1 MAAEGSVAPSDAG
14 SVQSRSRIVVTA
26 LLFALAVQAAGFLW
40 FGITHRGWLCSQ
52 VAQLTASLIA
62 VACTIRAF
70 RRSSGFA
77 RYFWF
82 LFTISMVLWAVANGA
97 FVATTLL
104 GGEGYNTTA
113 DTSALFAFLYRGY
126 GAPIFLVLL
135 AGESD
140 EYNDSLTLLDS
151 AQAGI
156 VVIALYLALYSPSPG
171 LMRTAL
177 VANTAMLAN
186 AENALLTF
194 AAAFRWRL
202 SRSPVGRR
210 LFRGLFLF
218 LLVYLVISG
227 VGNYVSVSQHL
238 ANALAAWMDLFWTIP
253 YCVAAVVAVRWA
265 MPETAEI
272 SPGALPAKS
281 LSRVAVKNLAWSL
294 AVVCVAMMIVAL
306 GGWQATT
313 GRIAVGTSLLLYALR
328 LSLTQHRQ
336 ARTIEQLTRARR
348 EVFEVSRRNSMILDS
363 AGEGILGLDTNG
375 RHTFANAAA
384 GRMFGYSPEELIGKS
399 AHTVWHR
406 TGAGGHAVPEDKC
419 SICLGFTDGG
429 VHRGQ
434 SEAFWHRNGS
444 CFLADYV
451 SSPIRDGGKI
461 TGTVVVFQDV
471 TNRERVEEVSH
482 LQAGALDAAAN
493 TIVITDTFGNI
504 QWANPAFETLTGY
517 TLSEVAGRNP
527 RMLKSGKQGADF
539 YRDLWDTIRSGNVWH
554 GELENRRK
562 DGNLYVEEMTI
573 TPLRSPA
580 GTVSHFIAVK
590 QDITRRKLAE
600 EELRRSEE
608 RFRFAFEQG
617 PLGIIAVGADRRLL
631 KVNRAF
637 CRMLGYSEEELLAQ
651 TVTDITHPEDRDRGR
666 RITERFAKR
675 EITAHKWQKRYLKK
689 DGEPVAVKIA
699 ANVIHDESGRP
710 LYVLGIVA
718 DVTNE
723 KRAAEA
729 LQESERRYR
738 LAITAANDAM
748 WDVDL
753 KKATVHWNATFVKL
767 FGSPK
772 GKADPWQWWN
782 DLLHPEDRER
792 VIGAFHQVLQG
803 RGTSWACEYR
813 CRRNDGEWADI
824 SDHAYIGRDGAGN
837 ALRVT
842 RAMRD
847 VTEKRLLEAQLR
859 GAQRQEAVGRLA
871 AGVAHDFNNMLG
883 VILGYSDILE
893 TQLSPQHPGMMGL
906 SQIKKAGLK
915 AANLTRQLLTFS
927 RQHVALPHVL
937 NLNSLI
943 DEFSKMLGR
952 LIGED
957 IEFIFAAGEN
967 LKRIKADPG
976 LLEQVIMNL
985 AVNARDAM
993 PHGGRFAIQT
1003 SNVEV
1008 DRRCAAEHP
1017 PMKCGAYVLL
1027 SVTDTGCGIDSQT
1040 LPQIFEPFFTTKEP
1054 GKGTGLGLSI
1064 VYGAVKQCG
1073 GYIFVKSQPN
1083 HGATFD
1089 IFLPVTAE
1097 GITAKKVTAP
1107 SASMRGSE
1115 TVLVAEDEPALQ
1127 DMIRIVLTKAGYTVL
1142 GARNGAEAL
1151 SLLSSVNGAADLLI
1165 TDIVMPGGM
1174 GGRQLA
1180 DAVCAIRP
1188 HIRLLFMTGY
1198 AAEELIEPLLTR
1210 GHVLITKPFDSDL
1223 LLRKVRETLDRDK
1236 RARGA
1241 SGL

>member
-14 SVQSRSRIVVTA
+14 SDRNRSHIVIAA
-26 LLFALAVQAAGFLW
+26 LLFAIAVQAAGFLW
-40 FGITHRGWLCSQ
+40 FGINHRGWLCSQ
-52 VAQLTASLIA
+52 VAQLAASFIA

-82 LFTISMVLWAVANGA
+82 LFTTALALWEAAN
-97 FVATTLL
+97 FVFLVTTLL
-104 GGEGYNTTA
+104 PELASNAQSA
-113 DTSALFAFLYRGY
+113 DTSALLAFLYRGY
-126 GAPIFLVLL
+126 GVPVFLVLL
-135 AGESD
+135 ASESD
-140 EYNDSLTLLDS
+140 EYDDSLTLLDS
-151 AQAGI
+151 AQVS
-156 VVIALYLALYSPSPG
+156 VVILALYLALFCLSLASPVRS
-171 LMRTAL
+171 AL
-177 VANTAMLAN
+177 VANAALFSN
-186 AENALLTF
+186 VENAFLTI

-202 SRSPVGRR
+202 SRPTAERR

-227 VGNYVSVSQHL
+227 IGNYVSQHL
-238 ANALAAWMDLFWTIP
+238 ANVLAAGMDLFWTIP
-253 YCVAAVVAVRWA
+253 YCLAAVIAVRWT
-265 MPETAEI
+265 MPESAEV
-272 SPGALPAKS
+272 STEAPPSS
-281 LSRVAVKNLAWSL
+281 LGRFLAKNLVWSL
-294 AVVCVAMMIVAL
+294 AVACVYFLTVAL
-306 GGWQATT
+306 GGWHHIA
-313 GRIAVGTSLLLYALR
+313 GRIAVGISLLLYALR
-328 LSLTQHRQ
+328 LSMTQHRQ
-336 ARTIEQLTRARR
+336 AQTIEQLTGVRR
-348 EVFEVSRRNSMILDS
+348 ELSEISRQNTTILES
-363 AGEGILGLDTNG
+363 AGEGILGLGADG
-375 RHTFANAAA
+375 KHTFVNTTAARMLGCTPA
-384 GRMFGYSPEELIGKS
+384 ELVGRP
-399 AHTVWHR
+399 AHATWHHTCADGQPFPCNRCAICFTVR
-406 TGAGGHAVPEDKC
+406 E
-419 SICLGFTDGG
+419 GG

-434 SEAFWHRNGS
+434 SEVFWRRDGS
-444 CFLADYV
+444 SFLADYV
-451 SSPIRDGGKI
+451 SSPILEGGQI
-461 TGTVVVFQDV
+461 TGAVVVFEDV
-471 TNRERVEEVSH
+471 TKRVRAEEVSH

-517 TLSEVAGRNP
+517 SLSEIAGQNP
-527 RMLKSGKQGADF
+527 RVLKSGKQDADF
-539 YRDLWDTIRSGNVWH
+539 YRDLWDTIHSGNVWH

-562 DGNLYVEEMTI
+562 DGSLYVEEMTI

-580 GTVSHFIAVK
+580 GTVTHFIAVK
-590 QDITRRKLAE
+590 QDITRRKRAE
-600 EELRRSEE
+600 EQLRRSEE

-617 PLGIIAVGADRRLL
+617 PLGIVKVGADRRLL

-637 CRMLGYSEEELLAQ
+637 CRMLGYREEELLAR
-651 TVTDITHPEDRDRGR
+651 TVTDITHPEDRDRDR
-666 RITERFAKR
+666 RITERFAKG

-699 ANVIHDESGRP
+699 ANVVRDESGRP
-710 LYVLGIVA
+710 LYVLGTVA

-729 LQESERRYR
+729 LRESERRYR

-753 KKATVHWNATFVKL
+753 RNATVHCNTTFSKL

-772 GKADPWQWWN
+772 GNADPWQWWS
-782 DLLHPEDRER
+782 DRLHPEDRER
-792 VIGAFHQVLQG
+792 VIGTFHQVLEG

-813 CRRNDGEWADI
+813 CRRTDGQWADI
-824 SDHAYIGRDGAGN
+824 SDHAYIGRDGSGR

-847 VTEKRLLEAQLR
+847 VTETRLLEAQLR

-943 DEFSKMLGR
+943 EDFSKMLGR

-957 IEFIFAAGEN
+957 IELIFAAGEN
-967 LKRIKADPG
+967 LGRIKADPG

-993 PHGGRFAIQT
+993 PRGGRFSIQT
-1003 SNVEV
+1003 SNVKV
-1008 DRRCAAEHP
+1008 DKRCAAEHP
-1017 PMKCGAYVLL
+1017 PMKCGAYVVL
-1027 SVTDTGCGIDSQT
+1027 SVTDTGCGIDRET

-1083 HGATFD
+1083 HGTTFD
-1089 IFLPVTAE
+1089 IFLPVTPE
-1097 GITAKKVTAP
+1097 GITAKEVTAP

-1115 TVLVAEDEPALQ
+1115 TILVAEDEPALQ

-1142 GARNGAEAL
+1142 GARNSADAL
-1151 SLLSSVNGAADLLI
+1151 SLLNSVNGAADLLV

-1198 AAEELIEPLLTR
+1198 AAEKLIEPLLTS

-1236 RARGA
+1236 QARGA
-1241 SGL
+1241 SGS

>member
-1 MAAEGSVAPSDAG
+1 MAAENSVTPSGAG
-14 SVQSRSRIVVTA
+14 SVQNRSRIVVTA
-26 LLFALAVQAAGFLW
+26 LLFAIAAQAGGFFW
-40 FGITHRGWLCSQ
+40 FGINHKGWLCSQ

-62 VACTIRAF
+62 VACTICAF

-82 LFTISMVLWAVANGA
+82 LFAISMVLWAVANAA

-104 GGEGYNTTA
+104 GGEGYNTNP

-126 GAPIFLVLL
+126 GVPIVLVLL
-135 AGESD
+135 ASESD

-156 VVIALYLALYSPSPG
+156 VVIALYLALNSPSPG
-171 LMRTAL
+171 PVRSAL

-186 AENALLTF
+186 AENVLLTL
-194 AAAFRWRL
+194 AAGFRWRL

-227 VGNYVSVSQHL
+227 VGNSVIVSQYL
-238 ANALAAWMDLFWTIP
+238 ATALAAWMDLFWTIP
-253 YCVAAVVAVRWA
+253 YCVAAVVAVKWA
-265 MPETAEI
+265 MPATAEI
-272 SPGALPAKS
+272 SPDGLPAKS
-281 LSRVAVKNLAWSL
+281 LSRAVVKNLSWSL
-294 AVVCVAMMIVAL
+294 ALVWAAMMIVAL

-313 GRIAVGTSLLLYALR
+313 GRIVPAIALLLYALR
-328 LSLTQHRQ
+328 LSMTQHRQ
-336 ARTIEQLTRARR
+336 AQTIEQLTRARR
-348 EVFEVSRRNSMILDS
+348 EVFEISRQNSLILES

-375 RHTFANAAA
+375 RHTFVNASA
-384 GRMFGYSPEELIGKS
+384 GRMFGYSPAEMVGQS
-399 AHTVWHR
+399 AHTIWHR
-406 TGAGGHAVPEDKC
+406 PGAGGHPIPQNECA
-419 SICLGFTDGG
+419 ICLGFADGG

-434 SEAFWHRNGS
+434 SEAFWHSNGS
-444 CFLADYV
+444 RFLADYV
-451 SSPIRDGGKI
+451 SSPIRDGEQI

-471 TNRERVEEVSH
+471 TNRERVQEVSH

-517 TLSEVAGRNP
+517 SLSEVSGQNP
-527 RMLKSGKQGADF
+527 RLLKSGKQGADF
-539 YRDLWDTIRSGNVWH
+539 YRDLWDAIRSGKVWH

-580 GTVSHFIAVK
+580 GTVTHFIAVK
-590 QDITRRKLAE
+590 QDITRRKRAE

-637 CRMLGYSEEELLAQ
+637 CRMLGYGEEELLAH
-651 TVTDITHPEDRDRGR
+651 TVTDITHPQDRDRDAR
-666 RITERFAKR
+666 TTERFAKG

-689 DGEPVAVKIA
+689 DGESVAVKIA
-699 ANVIHDESGRP
+699 ASVVHNDRGKP
-710 LYVLGIVA
+710 LYVLGIVT

-729 LQESERRYR
+729 LRESERRYR

-753 KKATVHWNATFVKL
+753 RNATVHWNATFSTL
-767 FGSPK
+767 FGNPK
-772 GKADPWQWWN
+772 RNADPWQWWS
-782 DLLHPEDRER
+782 DRVHPEDQDR
-792 VIGAFHQVLQG
+792 VVGSFHEVLQG

-813 CRRNDGEWADI
+813 CRRDDGVWADI
-824 SDHAYIGRDGAGN
+824 SDHAYIGRDGSGS

-893 TQLSPQHPGMMGL
+893 TQLSPQHPGMTGL
-906 SQIKKAGLK
+906 IQIKKAGLR

-937 NLNSLI
+937 KLNSLI
-943 DEFSKMLGR
+943 EEFSKMLCR

-957 IEFIFAAGEN
+957 IEFIFAPGEN
-967 LKRIKADPG
+967 LGRIKADPG

-985 AVNARDAM
+985 AVNSRDAM
-993 PHGGRFAIQT
+993 PRGGRFSIQT
-1003 SNVEV
+1003 ANFEV
-1008 DRRCAAEHP
+1008 DKRCAAEHP

-1064 VYGAVKQCG
+1064 VYGAIKQCG
-1073 GYIFVKSQPN
+1073 GYIFVKSQPDR
-1083 HGATFD
+1083 GTTFE
-1089 IFLPVTAE
+1089 IFLPVTAA
-1097 GITAKKVTAP
+1097 GITTKEVAAP
-1107 SASMRGSE
+1107 PASMRGSE
-1115 TVLVAEDEPALQ
+1115 TILVAEDEPALQ
-1127 DMIRIVLTKAGYTVL
+1127 DLIRIVLTKAGYTVFA
-1142 GARNGAEAL
+1142 ARNGAEAL
-1151 SLLSSVNGAADLLI
+1151 SVLGSVNGAADLLI
-1165 TDIVMPGGM
+1165 TDVVMPGGLD
-1174 GGRQLA
+1174 GRQLA

-1188 HIRLLFMTGY
+1188 GMRILFMTGY
-1198 AAEELIEPLLTR
+1198 AGEKLIEPILASRNT
-1210 GHVLITKPFDSDL
+1210 LITKPFDSDL
-1223 LLRKVRETLDRDK
+1223 LLRKVRETLDRDS
-1236 RARGA
+1236 RASAAG
-1241 SGL
+1241 S

>member
-1 MAAEGSVAPSDAG
+1 MAAEDSVAPSDAG
-14 SVQSRSRIVVTA
+14 SVQSRRRIVVTA
-26 LLFALAVQAAGFLW
+26 LLFAIAVQAAGFLW
-40 FGITHRGWLCSQ
+40 FGINHRGWLCSQ
-52 VAQLTASLIA
+52 VAQLAASLIA

-104 GGEGYNTTA
+104 GGDGYNTNA

-126 GAPIFLVLL
+126 GVPIVLVLL
-135 AGESD
+135 ASESD

-171 LMRTAL
+171 AIRTAL

-186 AENALLTF
+186 AENAFLTF
-194 AAAFRWRL
+194 AAALRWRL
-202 SRSPVGRR
+202 SGSPVGRR

-227 VGNYVSVSQHL
+227 VGNYVSVSQYL

-265 MPETAEI
+265 MPATAEI
-272 SPGALPAKS
+272 SPEALPAKS
-281 LSRVAVKNLAWSL
+281 LGRAVVKNLAWSL
-294 AVVCVAMMIVAL
+294 AVVWVAMMIVAL

-313 GRIAVGTSLLLYALR
+313 GRIVPAIALLLYALR
-328 LSLTQHRQ
+328 LSMTQHRQ
-336 ARTIEQLTRARR
+336 AETIEQLTRARR
-348 EVFEVSRRNSMILDS
+348 EVFEVSRQNSMILES

-375 RHTFANAAA
+375 RHTFVNAAA
-384 GRMFGYSPEELIGKS
+384 SRMFGYSPEELVGQS
-399 AHTVWHR
+399 AHTIWHGA
-406 TGAGGHAVPEDKC
+406 GAGGHFVAEDQC
-419 SICLGFTDGG
+419 AICLGFTDHK

-434 SEAFWHRNGS
+434 SETFWHRNGS
-444 CFLADYV
+444 RFVADYV
-451 SSPIRDGGKI
+451 TSPIRDGEQI
-461 TGTVVVFQDV
+461 TGTVVVFQEV
-471 TNRERVEEVSH
+471 TNREHAKEVSL

-517 TLSEVAGRNP
+517 TLSEVAGQNP

-539 YRDLWDTIRSGNVWH
+539 YHDLWDTIRSGNVWH

-580 GTVSHFIAVK
+580 GKVTHFIAVK
-590 QDITRRKLAE
+590 QDITRRKRAE
-600 EELRRSEE
+600 GELRRSEE

-617 PLGIIAVGADRRLL
+617 PLGIIAVGADRRLI

-637 CRMLGYSEEELLAQ
+637 CRMLGYGEEELLAL
-651 TVTDITHPEDRDRGR
+651 TVTDITHPEDRDRDR
-666 RITERFAKR
+666 RITERFAKG
-675 EITAHKWQKRYLKK
+675 EITANKWQKRYLKK
-689 DGEPVAVKIA
+689 DGEPVTVKIA
-699 ANVIHDESGRP
+699 ANTIHDESGKP
-710 LYVLGIVA
+710 LYALGIVA

-729 LQESERRYR
+729 LRESERRYR

-753 KKATVHWNATFVKL
+753 RIATAHWNTTFSDL

-772 GKADPWQWWN
+772 GDADPWQWWK
-782 DLLHPEDRER
+782 DRLHPEDRER
-792 VIGAFHQVLQG
+792 VMGAFHQALQG
-803 RGTSWACEYR
+803 RETSWACEYR
-813 CRRNDGEWADI
+813 CRRNDGQWADI
-824 SDHAYIGRDGAGN
+824 SDHAYIGRDGSGGV
-837 ALRVT
+837 LRVT

-871 AGVAHDFNNMLG
+871 ASVAHDFNNMLG

-937 NLNSLI
+937 NINSLI
-943 DEFSKMLGR
+943 EDFNKMLGR

-967 LKRIKADPG
+967 LGRIKADPG

-993 PHGGRFAIQT
+993 PHGGRFSIQT
-1003 SNVEV
+1003 SNVKV
-1008 DRRCAAEHP
+1008 DKRCAAEHP

-1083 HGATFD
+1083 HGTTFD

-1097 GITAKKVTAP
+1097 GIAAKEVTAP

-1142 GARNGAEAL
+1142 GARNGADAL
-1151 SLLSSVNGAADLLI
+1151 SLLSSVNEH
-1165 TDIVMPGGM
+1165 
-1174 GGRQLA
+1174 R
-1180 DAVCAIRP
+1180 
-1188 HIRLLFMTGY
+1188 RLT
-1198 AAEELIEPLLTR
+1198 
-1210 GHVLITKPFDSDL
+1210 HH
-1223 LLRKVRETLDRDK
+1223 
-1236 RARGA
+1236 
-1241 SGL
+1241 